1 MRREFDEDVLWQAL
15 GRLKSH
21 LRLTSCDLDDELRQK
36 LRAAVCS
43 AEHQIG
49 RVIFPSRFTDIFDF
63 AQTVRLAAPLLSVD
77 TVRLDGVELN
87 KDWSWTANRRLSC
100 ISIAD
105 EIIGKELEVSW
116 TSGMEDIPDD
126 LMNAILLIASSLF
139 SNPLDSVETL
149 PKASAALLRPY
160 RNYEL

>member
-1 MRREFDEDVLWQAL
+1 MRREFDEEVLWEGL

-36 LRAAVCS
+36 LRAAVRS

-49 RVIFPSRFTDIFDF
+49 RVIFRSRFTDVFDF
-63 AQTVRLAAPLLSVD
+63 ADKILLDAPLISVES
-77 TVRLDGVELN
+77 VKIDGVEVSDGLTVSRC
-87 KDWSWTANRRLSC
+87 DSSVTIGGGRSGR
-100 ISIAD
+100 
-105 EIIGKELEVSW
+105 EIELVW
-116 TSGMEDIPDD
+116 VSGMEDIPDD
-126 LMNAILLIASSLF
+126 LMNAVLLIASSLF

>member
-1 MRREFDEDVLWQAL
+1 MRRDFDDDMLWEGL

-36 LRAAVCS
+36 LCAAVRS

-49 RVIFPSRFTDIFDF
+49 RVVFKSRFSDIFLF
-63 AQTVRLAAPLLSVD
+63 PPKSAWIPRFWRWSPWRWTGLLSE
-77 TVRLDGVELN
+77 G
-87 KDWSWTANRRLSC
+87 WTALRSSSVVRFDPSVTG
-100 ISIAD
+100 D
-105 EIIGKELEVSW
+105 EAEIVW
-116 TSGMEDIPDD
+116 TAGMEQVPDD